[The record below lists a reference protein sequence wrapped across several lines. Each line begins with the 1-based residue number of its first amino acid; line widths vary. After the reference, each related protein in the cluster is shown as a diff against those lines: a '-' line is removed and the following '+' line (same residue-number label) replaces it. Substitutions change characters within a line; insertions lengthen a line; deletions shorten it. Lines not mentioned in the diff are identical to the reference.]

1 MTSNHSKPIKTHSW
15 SLIIFLIIIFWPV
28 GIYFLVRKLS
38 VDKKASLSS
47 GRTMTIWGWV
57 IAGMGVIS
65 WTSLIEDGFIDGTLG
80 MLFFVILGLTL
91 VYLGKKSSL
100 RAAKYK
106 HYIDIIVNKRVR
118 SIPTISS
125 AIPVSHDIAI
135 KDIQEMI
142 NKGFFDDAYINY
154 NRDEIVF
161 STEYEIDQSVRNYKL
176 EMIVVPCNGCGANNQ
191 VEKGQV
197 EKCQYCGSLISG

>member
-1 MTSNHSKPIKTHSW
+1 
-15 SLIIFLIIIFWPV
+15 
-28 GIYFLVRKLS
+28 
-38 VDKKASLSS
+38 
-47 GRTMTIWGWV
+47 
-57 IAGMGVIS
+57 
-65 WTSLIEDGFIDGTLG
+65 
-80 MLFFVILGLTL
+80 
-91 VYLGKKSSL
+91 VYRYDSL

-118 SIPTISS
+118 SIPVPTISS

-142 NKGFFDDAYINY
+142 NKGFFEDAYINY

-161 STEYEIDQSVRNYKL
+161 STEYEVDGSVRNYKL

-197 EKCQYCGSLISG
+197 EKCLYCWSLISG